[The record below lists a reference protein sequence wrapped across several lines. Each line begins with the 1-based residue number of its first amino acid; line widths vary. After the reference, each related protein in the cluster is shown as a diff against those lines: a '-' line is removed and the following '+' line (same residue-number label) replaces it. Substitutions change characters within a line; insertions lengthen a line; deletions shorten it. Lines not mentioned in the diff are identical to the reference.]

1 MRELEGVSTV
11 PWGGVVEDETSTVIV
26 TKKIIEVVYM
36 FSIATRASD
45 YKFGGFKTTQMRS
58 LSFL

>member
-1 MRELEGVSTV
+1 M
-11 PWGGVVEDETSTVIV
+11 EDETSTVIV